1 MAKVLRRVF
10 LAGLVALTGCSVFE
24 APRDHL
30 TVRPGYACTGTVP
43 QCAAL
48 ELAARELHSADM
60 TARICAAGAM
70 SEACKGR

>member
-1 MAKVLRRVF
+1 MKPILRRTL
-10 LAGLVALTGCSVFE
+10 LATLVGLAGCSVFE

-48 ELAARELHSADM
+48 AMAARDLHSVDM
-60 TARICAAGAM
+60 TARICAAGAD
-70 SEACKGR
+70 SVECRK